1 MPIHRNE
8 DGSVNPENQYSP
20 PCIVSYYFV
29 DEESSFPAVVSA
41 DFSSKWWSVATEA
54 KATSSLTKCC

>member
-1 MPIHRNE
+1 MSIPKTSILTLC
-8 DGSVNPENQYSP
+8 V
-20 PCIVSYYFV
+20 VSYYFI